1 MPNFIIFYILRFL
14 FSHSTFYTPDST
26 LYFAIYTFHWAF
38 QSPHFRLLYTP
49 HSTLQTLHATLWHP
63 TVYKGR
69 NYTDLYIYILIG
81 FLFLYIF
88 VAYCRVTWVDL
99 WRYPFQGI
107 IWPVKV
113 LTARMGQ
120 VDLDLICYSNEKHIV
135 TSTSYIILAP
145 LLHDFLHYLST
156 FAPWFLYDFSCQINK
171 YQQGLQLKLRI
182 AQRCCGLMP

>member
-1 MPNFIIFYILRFL
+1 MQNCCKKL
-14 FSHSTFYTPDST
+14 FNKSVLHDVYSVSWGGDKVF
-26 LYFAIYTFHWAF
+26 FKF
-38 QSPHFRLLYTP
+38 QCHITWVI
-49 HSTLQTLHATLWHP
+49 HI
-63 TVYKGR
+63 
-69 NYTDLYIYILIG
+69 YIYILIG

-120 VDLDLICYSNEKHIV
+120 VDLDLICCSNERHIV

-145 LLHDFLHYLST
+145 LLHDFSMISAVKST
-156 FAPWFLYDFSCQINK
+156 NINK
-171 YQQGLQLKLRI
+171 ACNWNFALLSDAAAWCHSPSEYPADAHRCRCWQIATGTKLVTHTIERTW
-182 AQRCCGLMP
+182 